1 MVFDKVGVGTTTPGE
16 ATFKVGAGTT
26 QMVVD
31 GDGVGI
37 GSTANGLKLRV
48 VGDTRISGNVTVG
61 FLTATSLYGD
71 GSNLTDINVSAA
83 GWTNSAGVLYNTA
96 LGSVGIGTSV
106 TSVNLTVGDRH
117 ENAGAGL
124 SVSLLV
130 HGNSIFS
137 GLVTCRDF
145 EPIGVITATKFDF
158 DSFDGTNLDGKIR
171 AGVGT
176 FESLHVG
183 TSGTALCIDQVV
195 SGINSIGINSTTP
208 QATLDID
215 GRTFFKTYSER
226 VGNASIAAEVAT
238 VDLSQAQTFICTA
251 TSDITHFTLSNAPI
265 GASSFTIKVEQDS
278 TGSRAVGIDTFKTT
292 GGATIPVYW
301 PGGVVP
307 QVTTTASRTDI
318 YSFKIFNGN
327 TVSSSGLY
335 GVVGGQNFQ
344 N

>member
-1 MVFDKVGVGTTTPGE
+1 MYDV
-16 ATFKVGAGTT
+16 TFLLFQRSA
-26 QMVVD
+26 
-31 GDGVGI
+31 
-37 GSTANGLKLRV
+37 
-48 VGDTRISGNVTVG
+48 
-61 FLTATSLYGD
+61 LY
-71 GSNLTDINVSAA
+71 SA
-83 GWTNSAGVLYNTA
+83 
-96 LGSVGIGTSV
+96 
-106 TSVNLTVGDRH
+106 
-117 ENAGAGL
+117 
-124 SVSLLV
+124 
-130 HGNSIFS
+130 
-137 GLVTCRDF
+137 
-145 EPIGVITATKFDF
+145 DF

-238 VDLSQAQTFICTA
+238 VDLSQAQTFICAA
-251 TSDITHFTLSNAPI
+251 TSDITHFTLSNAPS
-265 GASSFTIKVEQDS
+265 GASSFTIKGEQDS

-301 PGGVVP
+301 PCGVVP